1 MTEVWKFLVN
11 SVEIIKNLYNYRLYR
26 IKRWFGLPPRI
37 KRHTIK
43 KFHVKNILG
52 FGTSRWLDKMTH
64 FGTRF
69 PPFAYYLGFFILDGA
84 LLKEV
89 HLRNRKLLQFFGNL
103 EFKLKGTIS
112 TFRCIYLFV
121 RDIPTTVIINTST
134 VCLTKSTFTQWLTL
148 TGAKGW

>member
-11 SVEIIKNLYNYRLYR
+11 SVKIIKNLYDYRLHR
-26 IKRWFGLPPRI
+26 IKRWFSFPPRI

-43 KFHVKNILG
+43 KFHIKNILG
-52 FGTSRWLDKMTH
+52 FGTFFWLDQRTILFTH
-64 FGTRF
+64 LFRC
-69 PPFAYYLGFFILDGA
+69 FILDGA

-103 EFKLKGTIS
+103 EFKLKGTIG

-121 RDIPTTVIINTST
+121 RDIPPSIIIDTST
-134 VCLTKSTFTQWLTL
+134 VHLSKCTFTQWLTL
-148 TGAKGW
+148 TNAKGW